1 MISIFQIYYRKSIE
15 SIMIARVF
23 IVLIAMLCRLS
34 VCSVKFQNF
43 LTRSVGSIV
52 SKDQSVT
59 TLDEQIVFQGYRNIV
74 RRKVILP
81 NGQNATY
88 DLLTQK
94 HASVVVFTWDTL
106 TSTTTLVNEYHPGPN
121 KFISGTVA
129 GMYEIDKHA
138 SPLESAMFELE
149 EEAKLVSD
157 KWYPLLDTSD
167 TSMPFD
173 KYSTNRFY
181 PYLAIDCKHIDNGK
195 DLDEQEYIIIERNV
209 TYSKLMSLLHSG
221 QMNVVSTYA
230 ILLGLR
236 KLNELGIKVN

>member
-1 MISIFQIYYRKSIE
+1 MNTCF
-15 SIMIARVF
+15 
-23 IVLIAMLCRLS
+23 LMLVVMMMHRICVGS
-34 VCSVKFQNF
+34 TKFQNF
-43 LTRSVGSIV
+43 LTRRFSNLVVGSSNPGV
-52 SKDQSVT
+52 KTLSESV
-59 TLDEQIVFQGYRNIV
+59 VFRGYRN
-74 RRKVILP
+74 VISRQVELP

-88 DLLTQK
+88 ELITQR
-94 HASVVVFTWDTL
+94 HASVVVFTWDTA

-129 GMYEIDKHA
+129 GMYEVNKHT

-157 KWYPLLDTSD
+157 RWYSLLDTAD

-181 PYLAIDCKHIDNGK
+181 PYLAIDCKHIENGK
-195 DLDEQEYIIIERNV
+195 ELDENEYIIIERNV
-209 TYSKLMSLLHSG
+209 TYPKLMELLHSG
-221 QMNVVSTYA
+221 NMNVVSTYA

-236 KLNELGIKVN
+236 KLHDLGIKVN